1 MLMGARGWLVS
12 ARDSS
17 PAGRTA
23 PVRMTP
29 EVISRDGIDFIVGV
43 GYAIDT
49 FADHSRDD
57 YWGKS
62 CNGLHLL
69 LKRFA

>member
-1 MLMGARGWLVS
+1 
-12 ARDSS
+12 
-17 PAGRTA
+17 
-23 PVRMTP
+23 MTP